1 MFSTGRATD
10 FTPQAPCLM
19 TRRRDAS
26 GRAAKGASRRS
37 CKRLSTGRRFGTRH
51 SEGAGDAVTMF
62 SAFSA
67 SSCPPRPPG
76 RKPPAAGLFEGSAAK
91 VLTPGISISEGQSR
105 VRDNSNHDG
114 RGGKPRSC
122 VRPPG
127 DNRRQGIRGQ
137 GSGVRGQGSG
147 ARDRGPGIRGQGSG
161 TRDQGPPLR
170 LAPSTN
176 QTDQTNRTNETNV
189 TNPTN
194 LTKYPKPTSWP
205 PVPRLRLDVD
215 FLSFSDYYGGN
226 FRLGESPL
234 DATGSGQ
241 DPCPVDE
248 HLRAR
253 LGDSF
258 GPRRVRVRIVL
269 RIREERDGS
278 RSRC

>member
-127 DNRRQGIRGQ
+127 DNRRQGGRGQ

-147 ARDRGPGIRGQGSG
+147 IRGQGSGIRGQGSG
-161 TRDQGPPLR
+161 IRDQGGSASSLPFVIPLWKRGIEGDFPGIVKSPPTPL
-170 LAPSTN
+170 LLKGGKWSSA
-176 QTDQTNRTNETNV
+176 
-189 TNPTN
+189 
-194 LTKYPKPTSWP
+194 
-205 PVPRLRLDVD
+205 
-215 FLSFSDYYGGN
+215 FS
-226 FRLGESPL
+226 S
-234 DATGSGQ
+234 
-241 DPCPVDE
+241 
-248 HLRAR
+248 
-253 LGDSF
+253 
-258 GPRRVRVRIVL
+258 
-269 RIREERDGS
+269 
-278 RSRC
+278 